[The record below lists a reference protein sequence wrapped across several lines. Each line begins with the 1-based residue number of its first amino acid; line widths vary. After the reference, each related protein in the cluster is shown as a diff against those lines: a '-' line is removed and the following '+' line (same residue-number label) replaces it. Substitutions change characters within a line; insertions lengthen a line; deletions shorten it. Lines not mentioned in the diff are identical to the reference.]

1 MCKKFKALNRIK
13 GQCGLSP
20 PLPET
25 KWSKFLLC
33 KSDFLPRMLIVIGSW
48 AGMPIEMYEM
58 ALVDILM
65 PKRVCQIFLS
75 CKHSLSLCLL
85 SLFPP
90 LLLILP
96 TLKL

>member
-1 MCKKFKALNRIK
+1 MWFVD
-13 GQCGLSP
+13 P
-20 PLPET
+20 PQPLQTP
-25 KWSKFLLC
+25 WPKFLLC
-33 KSDFLPRMLIVIGSW
+33 KSDFLPRMLLIIGFW

-75 CKHSLSLCLL
+75 CNHSLSLCLL
-85 SLFPP
+85 SLVLPTP
-90 LLLILP
+90 LLLLILP